1 MDDAVPILVE
11 ALDEL
16 TGIKPVPG
24 LSPDALM
31 DRYCPTFNHSTMVFL
46 PKTPVPGSPSDS
58 PVFYPSA
65 VRPLNISNADNRIL
79 ASAVRIAVEPRLGPL
94 ITNRQR
100 GFIQGRSMIANLLDV
115 EEGMYTAA
123 ATGSG
128 GLSFFLILKPPS
140 RPWNMTAFTAISLTL
155 DGRPGCSNSSNAFT
169 GETFVKF
176 LSAVVCMPV
185 SAAFGKAVH

>member
-1 MDDAVPILVE
+1 
-11 ALDEL
+11 
-16 TGIKPVPG
+16 
-24 LSPDALM
+24 M

-128 GLSFFLILKPPS
+128 GLSFF
-140 RPWNMTAFTAISLTL
+140 F
-155 DGRPGCSNSSNAFT
+155 DF
-169 GETFVKF
+169 E
-176 LSAVVCMPV
+176 
-185 SAAFGKAVH
+185 AAFPSVEHDSLHGYFAYLGWPPWLLQFMPLPGKPLSNFYRRLFACRFPRHSARLSIEPLAVCRSFGPLPPPLS